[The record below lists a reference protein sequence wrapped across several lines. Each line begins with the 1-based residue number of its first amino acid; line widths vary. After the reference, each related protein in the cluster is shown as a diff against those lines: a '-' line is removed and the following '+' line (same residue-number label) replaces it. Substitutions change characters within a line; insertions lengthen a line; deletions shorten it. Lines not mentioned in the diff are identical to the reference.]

1 MNMRQ
6 KLKDGNLYITIQ
18 NLKSKRVR
26 TIIMIFFT
34 FMMSFTI
41 FICSVLMQTMK
52 NNIENTAQRMGADM
66 IIIPGAYFEELKD
79 SLFSGIP
86 CSIYFERFWLDRIQE
101 IEGVKNVS
109 PQLYLQTL
117 SASCC
122 SASVQ
127 LIAFEPETD
136 FVVMPWL
143 DKQGEVSELKQ
154 GEVIVGNSITPN
166 VGETITFYNETFNVA
181 GKLERTGMGYDNSVF
196 MTFETAKM
204 LQNSTKAKENL
215 NIDDLDHTISMI
227 LVNCDQGKSVNE
239 VSANVIRD
247 ITDTTMGVYTADTL
261 TNTVSEKVKSM
272 EVYGGMIEYLLL
284 FTTSVAMIL
293 IFWMTI
299 HERKREFGIMI
310 SMGARR
316 KHIIGIIG
324 PEAFL
329 IGVSG
334 GISGIFGA
342 GAIITIFKDILMAN
356 MNISYLVIT
365 IKDFVWICMKC
376 LGVSVIVSM
385 IAAICALIKICT
397 EEPVELIREKG

>member
-1 MNMRQ
+1 MNMKQ
-6 KLKDGNLYITIQ
+6 KLRDGNLYITIQ
-18 NLKSKRVR
+18 NLKTKRVR

-41 FICSVLMQTMK
+41 FICSVLMRTMK

-86 CSIYFERFWLDRIQE
+86 CSIYFERAWLDRIRE
-101 IEGVKNVS
+101 IEGVKNIS

-143 DKQGEVSELKQ
+143 NNQGEVSDLKQ
-154 GEVIVGNSITPN
+154 GEVIVGNSVTPN
-166 VGETITFYNETFNVA
+166 AGETITFYNETFNVA
-181 GKLERTGMGYDNSVF
+181 GKLEKTGMGYDNSVF

-204 LQNSTKAKENL
+204 LQNSTKARENL

-227 LVNCDQGKSVNE
+227 LVNCDQDKSVNE
-239 VSANVIRD
+239 VSANVITD

-261 TNTVSEKVKSM
+261 TNNISEKVKSM
-272 EVYGGMIEYLLL
+272 EIYSGMIEYLLL

-299 HERKREFGIMI
+299 NERKREFGIMI

-334 GISGIFGA
+334 GITGIFGA

-365 IKDFVWICMKC
+365 IKDFAWICVKC
-376 LGVSVIVSM
+376 LGVSVIVSL